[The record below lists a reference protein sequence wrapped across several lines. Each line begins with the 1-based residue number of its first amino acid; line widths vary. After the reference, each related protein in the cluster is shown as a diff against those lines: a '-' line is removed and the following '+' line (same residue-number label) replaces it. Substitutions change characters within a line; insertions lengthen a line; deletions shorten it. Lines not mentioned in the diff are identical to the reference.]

1 MRRGYLLVEMIV
13 VLFVLAMIA
22 ATLER
27 FWVTFVYELPR
38 NSRLIQESRVLNSVV
53 NCIRA
58 DVVSAK
64 TLAVSDGNSA
74 ESASLLMETP
84 DGIISY
90 KFSDGRIS
98 RSSPDAASGDIV
110 WSAPHSRI
118 DWQVW
123 NKDKTAYAVEIST
136 YIEDKRFGHTRKKM
150 ANSFLFFTGTCLE
163 GVE

>member
-27 FWVTFVYELPR
+27 FWGTFVYELPR

-53 NCIRA
+53 NSIRA

-64 TLAVSDGNSA
+64 TLSVSDGNSA
-74 ESASLLMETP
+74 EFASLLMETP
-84 DGIISY
+84 DGVISY

-98 RSSPDAASGDIV
+98 RSSPDTTSGDIV
-110 WSAPHSRI
+110 WSAPHSGI
-118 DWQVW
+118 DWRVW
-123 NKDKTAYAVEIST
+123 NKDNAGYAVEIST

-150 ANSFLFFTGTCLE
+150 ANSFLFFAGIAPE
-163 GVE
+163 GAE